1 MVRRSPCQSEPE
13 KSSSHSEYVLSD
25 FPAFSWHHWALQVS
39 FVLKCCVFIRNV
51 CVGPKE
57 SNLQA
62 GRNWHPLKR
71 VYLCGSGHT
80 GGCNWGTGSVQTHQF
95 GGEYQLAAMHVDVWI
110 TSHSLM
116 SCFRIFSHWHFCWY
130 PDSCRL
136 PSRPGYPASGER
148 HSKDEQLQLWRS
160 LCSHQDQ
167 SAEVRP
173 SPPCWSIRWNVQ
185 SVISVFLPFVLIVL
199 LQEVD

>member
-1 MVRRSPCQSEPE
+1 MSVQVQKSPIYRREGINI
-13 KSSSHSEYVLSD
+13 HSN
-25 FPAFSWHHWALQVS
+25 
-39 FVLKCCVFIRNV
+39 VFISV
-51 CVGPKE
+51 A
-57 SNLQA
+57 QA
-62 GRNWHPLKR
+62 IL
-71 VYLCGSGHT
+71 
-80 GGCNWGTGSVQTHQF
+80 GGVTEVQ
-95 GGEYQLAAMHVDVWI
+95 GLYKPISLVVSISWSAMHVDVWL
-110 TSHSLM
+110 TSDSLM

-136 PSRPGYPASGER
+136 PSRPGYPAPGER

-185 SVISVFLPFVLIVL
+185 SVISVFLPFFLIVL